1 MCVFVRNSDKIRDT
15 AIRPAF
21 LAPEIYSSVCFLS
34 GIFVAVETPIFTTAA
49 IRYVLSSDNACSPSI
64 VGLSAASVFLS
75 NVIAR
80 ANTERRSLW
89 ISSRFGLNQTHATV
103 SICRIFCNG
112 GGDGGPGN
120 IGRQWRRQDF
130 VTGGK

>member
-1 MCVFVRNSDKIRDT
+1 M
-15 AIRPAF
+15 
-21 LAPEIYSSVCFLS
+21 
-34 GIFVAVETPIFTTAA
+34 FT
-49 IRYVLSSDNACSPSI
+49 IDRRLICREC
-64 VGLSAASVFLS
+64 FLS

-103 SICRIFCNG
+103 SICRIFCNA

-120 IGRQWRRQDF
+120 IGVR
-130 VTGGK
+130 TGDSGAARIL